1 MKELLF
7 DHLTVGLPHI
17 TELEGR
23 PDLDSPIPRFGQL
36 EKFILSHKPNIA
48 GPSIPSN
55 VQSIINKNLS
65 AIARLEC
72 LASSA
77 TARKLDNAIAVLIGE
92 KGRYLISRPAVSLG
106 RGGAPSGNA
115 DVDLSLE
122 GAGVKVSRQQAHL
135 WIDADGKFYLKCM
148 GRRSMFVDGQQV
160 RERKIVFIF

>member
-1 MKELLF
+1 M
-7 DHLTVGLPHI
+7 GLPRI
-17 TELEGR
+17 SELEGR

-36 EKFILSHKPNIA
+36 EKFILSHEPNTA
-48 GPSIPSN
+48 GPSIPSTN
-55 VQSIINKNLS
+55 RQSIISKNLS

-77 TARKLDNAIAVLIGE
+77 TARKLDSAIAVLVGE

-106 RGGAPSGNA
+106 RGGAASGNA

-135 WIDADGKFYLKCM
+135 WVDADGKFYLKCM
-148 GRRSMFVDGQQV
+148 GRRPMFVDGQQV
-160 RERKIVFIF
+160 KACRLFAWFFN